1 VTGAAAHHDGGD
13 IDNVGQVEKVE
24 SDYYAFMAFD
34 RANAESVLSHYP
46 PFFPD
51 GPVLEL
57 ACGPGVFLDLLAAK
71 GVRCSGVDIDDGMVA
86 ECRAKG
92 HHVVLDDALNHLAGV
107 ADSSLNGLFA
117 AHFLEHLPSEVV
129 QRVYAEAARVLA
141 PGGVFVAV
149 VPNAACHSILAH
161 DFWRDPTH
169 VRFYDPVLLQFF
181 AQQAGLSLVESGGNP
196 RNHPGP
202 PPGLLPHAGQC
213 DIGDLREDIGETI
226 KAAEHQLQAAGRHRF
241 GPDDPTAAATAE
253 ILGRIGHFL
262 WVLNKQS
269 TALAQQVEALRA
281 ANSELVAQLYPPNE
295 VYVVVR
301 KGAGE

>member
-1 VTGAAAHHDGGD
+1 MIGAAAHHDGGD
-13 IDNVGQVEKVE
+13 LDNVGQVEKVE
-24 SDYYAFMAFD
+24 SDYYAFMGFD

-46 PFFPD
+46 SFFAD

-71 GVRCSGVDIDDGMVA
+71 GVSCSGVDIDDGMVA

-92 HHVVLDDALNHLAGV
+92 HDVVLDDALSHLAGV

-117 AHFLEHLPSEVV
+117 AHFLEHLPSEAV
-129 QRVYAEAARVLA
+129 QRVYAEASRVLA

-149 VPNAACHSILAH
+149 VPNAACHSILAY

-181 AQQAGLSLVESGGNP
+181 AEQAGLSLVESGGNP

-202 PPGLLPHAGQC
+202 PPGLLPDAGEF

-226 KAAEHQLQAAGRHRF
+226 RAAEHQLQTAGRHRF

-253 ILGRIGHFL
+253 ILGRVGHFL

-269 TALAQQVEALRA
+269 AALAHQVQALRA

-295 VYVVVR
+295 VYVAVR

>member
-1 VTGAAAHHDGGD
+1 VIGAAAHHDGGD
-13 IDNVGQVEKVE
+13 LDNVGQVEKVE
-24 SDYYAFMAFD
+24 SDYYAFMGFD

-46 PFFPD
+46 SFFAD

-92 HHVVLDDALNHLAGV
+92 HDVVLDDALTHLAGV
-107 ADSSLNGLFA
+107 ADCSLNGLFA
-117 AHFLEHLPSEVV
+117 AHFLEHLPSEAV

-149 VPNAACHSILAH
+149 VPNAACHSILAY

-181 AQQAGLSLVESGGNP
+181 AEQAGLSLIESGGNP

-202 PPGLLPHAGQC
+202 PPGLLPHAGQF

-226 KAAEHQLQAAGRHRF
+226 RAAEHQLQAAGRHRF

-253 ILGRIGHFL
+253 ILGRVGHFL

-269 TALAQQVEALRA
+269 TALAQQVQALRA

-295 VYVVVR
+295 VYVAVR

>member
-1 VTGAAAHHDGGD
+1 MIGAAAHHDGGD
-13 IDNVGQVEKVE
+13 VDSVGHVEKVE
-24 SDYYAFMAFD
+24 SDYYAFMGFD

-46 PFFPD
+46 SFFAD

-71 GVRCSGVDIDDGMVA
+71 GVRCRGVDIDDGMVA

-92 HHVVLDDALNHLAGV
+92 HDVVLDDALKHLAGV

-117 AHFLEHLPSEVV
+117 AHFLEHLSSEAV

-141 PGGVFVAV
+141 SGGVFVAV
-149 VPNAACHSILAH
+149 VPNAACRSILAY

-181 AQQAGLSLVESGGNP
+181 AEQAGLALVESGGNP

-202 PPGLLPHAGQC
+202 PPGLRPDVGDSHVV
-213 DIGDLREDIGETI
+213 DLREDIGETI
-226 KAAEHQLQAAGRHRF
+226 RAAEHELMSAGRHRYR
-241 GPDDPTAAATAE
+241 PDDPTAAATAE
-253 ILGRIGHFL
+253 ILGRIGHLL
-262 WVLNKQS
+262 WTLNKQ
-269 TALAQQVEALRA
+269 AMELAQQVEALRA
-281 ANSELVAQLYPPNE
+281 ASSELVAQLYPPNE

-301 KGAGE
+301 KGGGE